1 METIM
6 RNLSNF
12 RAAVAVAA
20 LAISAAGIGI
30 AGAANAEEPA
40 RASSS
45 AVSAESV
52 PTVDHQRGV
61 VLEGTGS
68 SGGLDVMVTVYDNS
82 LYGSSVQVVLGDPDD
97 DRIGYAEQGTPYVVD
112 GQLNAGVEI
121 EGRVVTLSG
130 AVVETGRP
138 EKLREPLQDGGEQI
152 ITRGTHTQLV
162 TDVHLSVG
170 DTVVPVTFAPA
181 FAYDLEVRKVDLY
194 GN

>member
-1 METIM
+1 M
-6 RNLSNF
+6 RNLINL
-12 RAAVAVAA
+12 RAAVSVAA
-20 LAISAAGIGI
+20 LATAAAGFGI

-40 RASSS
+40 TASGET
-45 AVSAESV
+45 VSTQSV
-52 PTVDHQRGV
+52 PTVEHQHGV

-68 SGGLDVMVTVYDNS
+68 VGGLDVMVTVYDNS

-97 DRIGYAEQGTPYVVD
+97 DRIGYAEQATPYVVD

-121 EGRVVTLSG
+121 DGQVVNLSG
-130 AVVETGRP
+130 SVVETGRP
-138 EKLREPLQDGGEQI
+138 EKLREPFQDGGEQI

-162 TDVHLSVG
+162 TDVNLSIG

-181 FAYDLEVRKVDLY
+181 FAYDLEIRKVDLY